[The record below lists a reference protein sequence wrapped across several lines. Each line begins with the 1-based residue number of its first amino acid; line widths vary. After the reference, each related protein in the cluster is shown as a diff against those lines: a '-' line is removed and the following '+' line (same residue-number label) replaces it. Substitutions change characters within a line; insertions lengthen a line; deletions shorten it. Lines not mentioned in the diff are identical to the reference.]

1 MSAQA
6 QLMSRMTGMAE
17 AITAVRAA
25 LRSGAWQRMTDYADG
40 PPTARLDGLGGL
52 GQAVSDPTALAALG
66 RGRSMATTHRTELDA
81 ALTDA
86 AVALARAV
94 RLVGL
99 YPERDAHS
107 LVVLAK
113 GEPGCENCA
122 TTIGPAGTPRWEP
135 IYSKL
140 LRRTSVDGRLDRPA
154 YLCRWC
160 YDRVILWDRLPTK
173 AELLAHHD
181 GRRVPWP
188 SDVPRPTEA
197 TA

>member
-6 QLMSRMTGMAE
+6 QLMSRVAGMAE
-17 AITAVRAA
+17 AVTLLRGA

-40 PPTARLDGLGGL
+40 PPTSRLDALGGT
-52 GQAVSDPTALAALG
+52 GGSVADPTALAALG
-66 RGRSMATTHRTELDA
+66 RGRSMATSHRTELDH
-81 ALTDA
+81 ALTEA
-86 AVALARAV
+86 TAALARAV

-99 YPERDAHS
+99 YPERDGHA
-107 LVVLAK
+107 LVVLSK
-113 GEPGCENCA
+113 GEPGCESCA

-140 LRRTSVDGRLDRPA
+140 LRRTTVDGRLGRPA

-160 YDRVILWDRLPTK
+160 YDRVALWDRLPTQ
-173 AELLAHHD
+173 AELTLHHA

-188 SDVPRPTEA
+188 SDVARPTEA